1 MNEKQHLNTRWRYI
15 HTSEAYFQAIYKFP
29 KSFYFKQGSR
39 SLCNNYSP
47 MSVLSALSKIL
58 RIRILNQLL
67 FHFTTGNIPVPNQ
80 FGFRAG
86 KTTTDHLVE
95 LTATLMKVVMM
106 RLY

>member
-1 MNEKQHLNTRWRYI
+1 
-15 HTSEAYFQAIYKFP
+15 
-29 KSFYFKQGSR
+29 
-39 SLCNNYSP
+39 

-58 RIRILNQLL
+58 RIRILNQL